1 MIVLESH
8 CIPLGLIYSHR
19 RTDGQDFSAVS
30 RNITIDEDLRRGCLE
45 IAIIDDSVEHEE
57 DEQFMVQFT
66 VLTPGV
72 EVGEPNTSFVTIID
86 NDGKY
91 VP

>member
-1 MIVLESH
+1 MLESH
-8 CIPLGLIYSHR
+8 CIPYRLIYFLR
-19 RTDGQDFSAVS
+19 QTGGQDFSAVS
-30 RNITIDEDLRRGCLE
+30 RNITVDEDQCRGCLE

-57 DEQFMVQFT
+57 NEQFMVQFT

-72 EVGEPNTSFVTIID
+72 ETGEPNTSFVTIID